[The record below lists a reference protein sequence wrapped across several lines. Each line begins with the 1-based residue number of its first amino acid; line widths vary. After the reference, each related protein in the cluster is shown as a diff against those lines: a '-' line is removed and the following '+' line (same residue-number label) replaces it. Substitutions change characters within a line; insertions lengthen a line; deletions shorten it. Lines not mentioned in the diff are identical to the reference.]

1 MRMLLDTHILIWA
14 ITTPERL
21 ETEPRAAILDAA
33 NDVLF
38 SAASVWKIAI
48 KATLRR
54 RDFGVQPDIVA
65 EEARDIGFVELPIY
79 SRVAA
84 AVRNLPPIHRDPF
97 DRLLVAR
104 AITEPAVLFTAD
116 CQLLAYSELVRD
128 VDARRR

>member
-1 MRMLLDTHILIWA
+1 M
-14 ITTPERL
+14 
-21 ETEPRAAILDAA
+21 
-33 NDVLF
+33 LF
-38 SAASVWKIAI
+38 SAASIWEIAI

-79 SRVAA
+79 SRVSA
-84 AVRNLPPIHRDPF
+84 AVRNLPPIHRGPF
-97 DRLLVAR
+97 DRLLVAQ

-116 CQLLAYSELVRD
+116 AELLAYSELVRD